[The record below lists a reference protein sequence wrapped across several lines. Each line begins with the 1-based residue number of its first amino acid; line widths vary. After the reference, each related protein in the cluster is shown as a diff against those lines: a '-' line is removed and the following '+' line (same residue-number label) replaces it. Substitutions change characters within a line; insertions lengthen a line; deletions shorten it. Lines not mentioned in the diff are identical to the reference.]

1 MTPIRIAQLL
11 GRLLAVIVLA
21 TSGAYFIIYLY
32 RWEWNRAQIS
42 GLIFVATELTVLG
55 SMLLRRL
62 GAIESRLASTPEHS
76 ATSRMVRPT
85 SHTERPAA
93 AGDESRSIPFPWL
106 DPSRTAVFIPVLLGA
121 GAVLSALAYVIER
134 IAMFVVGEQTG
145 RSVPLD
151 RIAYPAGGLIAE
163 SPPDSSSPRPRQ
175 RWARVAV
182 MTIALVTAALLVG
195 AAIDVLADAAQSRPD
210 PVQRSGVS
218 EVTVHIGYRS
228 DDHVPVESTA
238 QALFESCRLRL
249 PGDAHLLAP
258 PKVVEARTVMVTI
271 EPALGPLGMR
281 RLGGCLEDLTLD
293 GVRAELV
300 SVRHLT

>member
-1 MTPIRIAQLL
+1 MAPIRIAQLL
-11 GRLLAVIVLA
+11 GRLLAVIVLV

-55 SMLLRRL
+55 SMLLHRL
-62 GAIESRLASTPEHS
+62 GAIESRLASAPPPGAS
-76 ATSRMVRPT
+76 SGVAGSTSPPG
-85 SHTERPAA
+85 HPAA
-93 AGDESRSIPFPWL
+93 AGDETRSIPFAWL
-106 DPSRTAVFIPVLLGA
+106 DPSRTSVFIPVLLGA

-151 RIAYPAGGLIAE
+151 RIAYPVGGLIAD
-163 SPPDSSSPRPRQ
+163 SPTDGPPSRPGQ
-175 RWARVAV
+175 PWARAAV
-182 MTIALVTAALLVG
+182 MTIVMATAALLVG

-210 PVQRSGVS
+210 PIQRSGVS
-218 EVTVHIGYRS
+218 EVTVRIGYRS
-228 DDHVPVESTA
+228 DDVAPVESTA

-249 PGDAHLLAP
+249 PGDARFVAP
-258 PKVVEARTVMVTI
+258 PRVVEARTVMVTI

-293 GVRAELV
+293 GVRAEV
-300 SVRHLT
+300 VGVRHLS

>member
-1 MTPIRIAQLL
+1 M
-11 GRLLAVIVLA
+11 
-21 TSGAYFIIYLY
+21 
-32 RWEWNRAQIS
+32 
-42 GLIFVATELTVLG
+42 ATELTVLG

-62 GAIESRLASTPEHS
+62 GAIESRLASAPEHG
-76 ATSRMVRPT
+76 ATTRMVGST
-85 SHTERPAA
+85 SPPERPAA

-163 SPPDSSSPRPRQ
+163 SPPDPSSPRRSQ
-175 RWARVAV
+175 RWARVTV
-182 MTIALVTAALLVG
+182 MTIALATAGLLVG

-210 PVQRSGVS
+210 PIQRSGVS

-249 PGDAHLLAP
+249 PGDAHFLAP

>member
-11 GRLLAVIVLA
+11 GRLLAVIVLV

-62 GAIESRLASTPEHS
+62 GAIDSRLASPPEHG
-76 ATSRMVRPT
+76 ATNGIVGSTPPP
-85 SHTERPAA
+85 ERPAA
-93 AGDESRSIPFPWL
+93 AGEENRSIPFPWL

-151 RIAYPAGGLIAE
+151 RIAYPAGGLIADSTSQGRPP
-163 SPPDSSSPRPRQ
+163 SPAANVGHGSP
-175 RWARVAV
+175 
-182 MTIALVTAALLVG
+182 
-195 AAIDVLADAAQSRPD
+195 
-210 PVQRSGVS
+210 
-218 EVTVHIGYRS
+218 
-228 DDHVPVESTA
+228 
-238 QALFESCRLRL
+238 
-249 PGDAHLLAP
+249 
-258 PKVVEARTVMVTI
+258 
-271 EPALGPLGMR
+271 
-281 RLGGCLEDLTLD
+281 
-293 GVRAELV
+293 
-300 SVRHLT
+300 